1 MPCLSVVKYIQTYTE
16 SERIFMAKKVIDCL
30 DHYFHGL
37 GYNCAES
44 TLRAANE
51 AWELNLPEEAFR
63 LMGGFGGGMGVKGVC
78 GGVSGGVAALSHYYV
93 RISGHQSPLLM
104 AKAKIF
110 QELVQERLGSTA
122 CEYLMPKY
130 LTEKESCMPTISLI
144 ADILDEVKN
153 MELDIPLFLPR
164 KLRVPQFERALAGN
178 CLRLDI
184 RSAEDY
190 AAGHIEGTEN
200 LPLDHLKDA
209 KLTATQ
215 PIILIASDIKTVEE
229 AASILETKGH
239 TEIYYFDPV
248 LWKGEWSK

>member
-1 MPCLSVVKYIQTYTE
+1 MS
-16 SERIFMAKKVIDCL
+16 KKVIDCL

-93 RISGHQSPLLM
+93 HISGHQSPLLM

-110 QELVQERLGSTA
+110 QELVAERMGSTA
-122 CEYLMPKY
+122 CADLMPKY

-144 ADILDEVKN
+144 AEILDEVKD

-184 RSAEDY
+184 RSKEDY
-190 AAGHIEGTEN
+190 AAGHISGTSC
-200 LPLDHLKDA
+200 LPLDQLKDA
-209 KLTATQ
+209 DLAADQ
-215 PIILIASDIKTVEE
+215 AIILITGDIKAVET
-229 AASILETKGH
+229 AAAILEAKGH
-239 TEIYYFDPV
+239 NEIYYFDPV

>member
-1 MPCLSVVKYIQTYTE
+1 
-16 SERIFMAKKVIDCL
+16 MAKKVIECL

-51 AWELNLPEEAFR
+51 AWDLNLPEEAFR

-110 QELVQERLGSTA
+110 QELVAERLGDINCSH
-122 CEYLMPKY
+122 LMPKY

-144 ADILDEVKN
+144 AQILDEVKD
-153 MELDIPLFLPR
+153 MELDVPEYLPR
-164 KLRVPQFERALAGN
+164 KLRILQFMDALKGN
-178 CLRLDI
+178 CLRIDI
-184 RSAEDY
+184 RPNSEYAE
-190 AAGHIEGTEN
+190 GHIEGVLS
-200 LPLDHLKDA
+200 LPLNELDGYNGDTSL
-209 KLTATQ
+209 
-215 PIILIASDIKTVEE
+215 PIVICSSDINAVDK
-229 AASILETKGH
+229 AHKILAGKGFA
-239 TEIYYFDPV
+239 EIYYFD
-248 LWKGEWSK
+248 LNMWKGELVK

>member
-1 MPCLSVVKYIQTYTE
+1 
-16 SERIFMAKKVIDCL
+16 MAKKVVDCL

-93 RISGHQSPLLM
+93 HITGHQSPLLM

-144 ADILDEVKN
+144 AEILDEVKD
-153 MELDIPLFLPR
+153 MELDIPHALPR
-164 KLRVPQFERALAGN
+164 KLRVPQFDRALTGN

-184 RSAEDY
+184 RSAEVY
-190 AAGHIEGTEN
+190 TAGHIEGTES
-200 LPLDHLKDA
+200 LPLCQLKEAALPSDQA
-209 KLTATQ
+209 
-215 PIILIASDIKTVEE
+215 IILIESDVKAVEA
-229 AASILETKGH
+229 AASILEAKGYK
-239 TEIYYFDPV
+239 EIYYFDPA
-248 LWKGEWSK
+248 LWKGERSK